1 MGKFCVWVESY
12 ECANGDMLYN
22 TCKKKDV
29 FRGRDFVYCG
39 YCGRKIKIKKAR
51 HEKFGKH

>member
-39 YCGRKIKIKKAR
+39 YCGKKIKIKKAR